1 MSSATTL
8 ISSENTQADS
18 LAQETLKANRSFSKG
33 FVLVALGAVILLGS
47 CLFSL
52 TLNFSDPSF
61 HYILYGAT
69 TFGALLVLVGLGC
82 CLGW

>member
-1 MSSATTL
+1 MSSAETYST
-8 ISSENTQADS
+8 SENAQAQM
-18 LAQETLKANRSFSKG
+18 LAQETQKANRSFSKG
-33 FVLVALGAVILLGS
+33 FVLVALGAIILLGS
-47 CLFSL
+47 LFSL

-69 TFGALLVLVGLGC
+69 SVGVLLVLFGLGC